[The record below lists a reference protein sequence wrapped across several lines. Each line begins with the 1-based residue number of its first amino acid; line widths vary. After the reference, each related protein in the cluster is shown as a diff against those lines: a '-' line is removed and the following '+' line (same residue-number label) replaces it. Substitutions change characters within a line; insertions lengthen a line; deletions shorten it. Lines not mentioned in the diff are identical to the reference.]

1 MLNKCFQAWGAHQ
14 RPTLACTELLG
25 PSAAC
30 REQLI
35 LRTFHCMGAA
45 ALNSQI
51 SSGTPHGEP
60 RGNRPALSLHQS
72 NCSWIKKLFY
82 HLGNVHQETVS

>member
-45 ALNSQI
+45 ALNSQ
-51 SSGTPHGEP
+51 TDLFRHPP
-60 RGNRPALSLHQS
+60 RGAPWEQTSSQS
-72 NCSWIKKLFY
+72 PSVQL
-82 HLGNVHQETVS
+82 LLD